1 MKKLIVVLLVAGLAW
16 FIGFRSGIHHVV
28 ADAEIWLNEYVRPAE
43 GDWLINVTV
52 DGQTFEQALW
62 IY

>member
-1 MKKLIVVLLVAGLAW
+1 MKKLIAVLLVAGLAW
-16 FIGFRSGIHHVV
+16 YIGFRNGIRHVV
-28 ADAEIWLNEYVRPAE
+28 ADGEIWLNEYVRPAQ

-52 DGQTFEQALW
+52 DGETYPQSLW

>member
-1 MKKLIVVLLVAGLAW
+1 MKKAVIVMIIIGLAW
-16 FIGFRSGIHHVV
+16 FIGFKIGVRHVM

-43 GDWLINVTV
+43 GDWVVNITV
-52 DGQTFEQALW
+52 DGQTCPQVLW